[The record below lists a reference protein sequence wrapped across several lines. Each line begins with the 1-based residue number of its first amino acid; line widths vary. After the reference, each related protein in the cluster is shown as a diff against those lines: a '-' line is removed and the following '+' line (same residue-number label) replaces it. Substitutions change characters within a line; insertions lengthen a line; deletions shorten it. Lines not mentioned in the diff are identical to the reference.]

1 MPELTLES
9 LAARLAS
16 LERQVAAQADG
27 AGRKKDW
34 RRAVGK
40 FDDDPDFM
48 HDVIAEGAAIRQ
60 AERDAAKCGDA
71 E

>member
-1 MPELTLES
+1 MSEITLES
-9 LAARLAS
+9 LAARLSA
-16 LERQVAAQADG
+16 LEKQVAEQGTAKP
-27 AGRKKDW
+27 KKDW

-48 HDVIAEGAAIRQ
+48 REIIAEGAAIRQ
-60 AERDAAKCGDA
+60 AERDAAKKGVS